1 VVRQP
6 YSFGCPACFE
16 WPNGESCSEHRIEPE
31 IVQTEE
37 YQLGFGYRRWQ
48 FRKVERV
55 YRCARA
61 DRSTAGVGSKI
72 LGLFGKAVEGHS
84 EEYTNTLPQVRR
96 TKKVRALQDSATT
109 VN

>member
-1 VVRQP
+1 MSDAAFKLLTERSPLRLWLPTLAVPKSRKGVR
-6 YSFGCPACFE
+6 CE
-16 WPNGESCSEHRIEPE
+16 
-31 IVQTEE
+31 
-37 YQLGFGYRRWQ
+37 
-48 FRKVERV
+48 
-55 YRCARA
+55 RA

-72 LGLFGKAVEGHS
+72 LGLFGKAVEGDS